1 MREHLIAELHA
12 LPDHWALVAVGANK
26 RPYQPNWQNTPL
38 SKAEAEQEIR
48 VGRARAVGVIAGPAS
63 GGLLFVDHDGIS
75 ATDLLERIGAP
86 MRSLPRSVTVT
97 SGRDGRFQIIFSVPP
112 RYWPD
117 MVNRKVIKSGKN
129 DEEGHSEQLE
139 FRWSGHQSVVIGE
152 HPITSGYRWLNNLSP
167 AKQEVAEAP
176 LVLIQQLLQKNVEES
191 LPISGTIVPFLDFI
205 TRDSRNLVETGGS
218 PGNWNDDELRLSLD
232 LIGTESWLHYRGL
245 RPDMT
250 ASDAFAMHVAAA
262 TAQGVSFDERK
273 AWHRF
278 AGAQGRNPAPGTPED
293 RLISRVSFHTRQ
305 TRQQKDTVRPTS
317 NQEEVNQPRSKPQ
330 KLEAGELLD
339 LLRGRARGG
348 KIRYNTFSQEI
359 EIDGTIFEGAERFYL
374 LLAEQGY
381 KVGKE
386 LALDC
391 LVQVAHENIYDPV
404 VLYLE
409 HVAATVEPGCI
420 DVLASAYLRPEDCG
434 AGKPTLYDEML
445 RCTLIGAVR
454 RAFEPGCKHDTA
466 CVLMG
471 DQGARK
477 SSFWSALGGAFFSDS
492 LGDISSKDDVMVLH
506 RSWIMEWA
514 ELDHVMGRRHAG
526 QIKSFLSQSTDIYRK
541 PYGKAPGAFP
551 RRGVIVGSTNR
562 CSGFLQDETGNRRFW
577 VIPTT
582 RTQAEPIDTPS
593 LLADRDA
600 IWSAAVHAWR
610 GGAGNYLPPEL
621 AEQVSRENE
630 SYQVENPWRIPVET
644 WLQSPANRGRHIT
657 SEVLLTEAIQRPVD
671 RQSRADQM
679 QVGGIMRDLGYQRRR
694 ARINGVP
701 TWVFL
706 PEFPPV

>member
-1 MREHLIAELHA
+1 MNEQLIKELYA

-38 SKAEAEQEIR
+38 TKAEAEQEITS
-48 VGRARAVGVIAGPAS
+48 GRARAVGVIAGPAS

-75 ATDLLERIGAP
+75 ATDVLERIGAP
-86 MRSLPRSVTVT
+86 MRSLPKSVIVT
-97 SGRDGRFQIIFSVPP
+97 SGRDGRFQIIFSVPS
-112 RYWPD
+112 RFWPD
-117 MVNRKVIKSGKN
+117 MVNRKVIKSGKS

-139 FRWSGHQSVVIGE
+139 LRWSGHQSVVIGA
-152 HPITSGYRWLNNLSP
+152 HPTTSGYRWLNNLSP
-167 AKQEVAEAP
+167 SNQEVADAP
-176 LVLIQQLLQKNVEES
+176 MVLIQQLMQRQVENF
-191 LPISGTIVPFLDFI
+191 LPVSGAIVPFLDFV
-205 TRDSRNLVETGGS
+205 TKDSRELVEGGGTAGS
-218 PGNWNDDELRLSLD
+218 WNDDQLRFSLD
-232 LIGTESWLHYRGL
+232 LLGTEAWLHRRGM
-245 RPDMT
+245 RPDIT
-250 ASDAFAMHVAAA
+250 ASDAFGMHVAAA
-262 TAQGVSFDERK
+262 RAKDASFDERK
-273 AWHRF
+273 AWRRF
-278 AGAQGRNPAPGTPED
+278 EGAQGRNPAPGTPEEK
-293 RLISRVSFHTRQ
+293 LLSRASFHTRQ
-305 TRQQKDTVRPTS
+305 TRHQAAAAGVES
-317 NQEEVNQPRSKPQ
+317 NQAETAAARSKPQ
-330 KLEAGELLD
+330 KLEAAELLD
-339 LLRGRARGG
+339 LLRGRAKGG

-374 LLAEQGY
+374 MLAEQGY

-610 GGAGNYLPPEL
+610 QGATNYLRPEL

-630 SYQVENPWRIPVET
+630 SYQVENPWRIPIET
-644 WLQSPANRGRHIT
+644 WLQSPSNAGRHIT

-701 TWVFL
+701 SWVFL
-706 PEFPPV
+706 PEFPPA

>member
-1 MREHLIAELHA
+1 
-12 LPDHWALVAVGANK
+12 
-26 RPYQPNWQNTPL
+26 
-38 SKAEAEQEIR
+38 
-48 VGRARAVGVIAGPAS
+48 
-63 GGLLFVDHDGIS
+63 
-75 ATDLLERIGAP
+75 
-86 MRSLPRSVTVT
+86 
-97 SGRDGRFQIIFSVPP
+97 
-112 RYWPD
+112 
-117 MVNRKVIKSGKN
+117 
-129 DEEGHSEQLE
+129 
-139 FRWSGHQSVVIGE
+139 
-152 HPITSGYRWLNNLSP
+152 
-167 AKQEVAEAP
+167 
-176 LVLIQQLLQKNVEES
+176 
-191 LPISGTIVPFLDFI
+191 
-205 TRDSRNLVETGGS
+205 
-218 PGNWNDDELRLSLD
+218 
-232 LIGTESWLHYRGL
+232 
-245 RPDMT
+245 MT

-262 TAQGVSFDERK
+262 RAQGVSFDERK

-381 KVGKE
+381 KVPKE